1 MVFICDFIHVI
12 FLTTQVGS
20 AMKLT
25 NKNVWKIDDNV
36 ESAWKIDNDD
46 EIIDSDQL
54 LDENDLKKPD
64 PSSLRG

>member
-1 MVFICDFIHVI
+1 
-12 FLTTQVGS
+12 
-20 AMKLT
+20 MKLT
-25 NKNVWKIDDNV
+25 NKNVWKIDDTV

-64 PSSLRG
+64 PSSLRGYKMLSTCLFVI